1 MYIFPSVR
9 AGFEVHVERVWAH
22 THTHT
27 HTHTVFIYT
36 AVIQVC
42 SCFYSNLFW
51 SVVAHFFDLTS
62 HNFVATLVE
71 IIMSV

>member
-1 MYIFPSVR
+1 MGTHKHTY
-9 AGFEVHVERVWAH
+9 

-27 HTHTVFIYT
+27 HYIHIYCSD
-36 AVIQVC
+36 IQVC

-51 SVVAHFFDLTS
+51 NVVAIFFDLIS